1 MYWRKAV
8 VALSFFL
15 CGCGGMVQNLSP
27 VSDLKFDSD
36 LEIINA
42 YLMVEDGEVAKAS
55 EIFYTLYQKSANSA
69 FLNEAAKL
77 ALISRSNSL
86 YKIIGELKGD
96 EKEIIRLK
104 IDYALSI
111 YELEEAKK
119 LALKLIKMDKSS
131 QNYILLGSIYAFEDN
146 QKKSIELYKKAYEI
160 DQSEDN
166 MIRVATI
173 FNNFLGDS
181 KSAINIANDWVLKNG
196 CANKACYLLLD
207 LYSNL
212 ADFDNMIRIYEKL
225 YLENESTQYLVS
237 ALDLLFYKEDY
248 KGARELLKKYDFND
262 DLLAQVYIQLGEYK
276 EAYDISLRLFE
287 LTKNIEYKAKMA
299 IYKYEFSKTK
309 EIDLIIKLF
318 EESVYKLENPV
329 FYNYYGYL
337 LIDHD
342 IDIAKGLELTLKAY
356 EIDSKSAY
364 IIDSI
369 AWGYYKLKKCDMAI
383 DWIEKIGAEYL
394 KQDEFKSHY
403 NKITKCI
410 KGKK

>member
-1 MYWRKAV
+1 
-8 VALSFFL
+8 
-15 CGCGGMVQNLSP
+15 
-27 VSDLKFDSD
+27 
-36 LEIINA
+36 
-42 YLMVEDGEVAKAS
+42 
-55 EIFYTLYQKSANSA
+55 
-69 FLNEAAKL
+69 
-77 ALISRSNSL
+77 
-86 YKIIGELKGD
+86 
-96 EKEIIRLK
+96 
-104 IDYALSI
+104 
-111 YELEEAKK
+111 
-119 LALKLIKMDKSS
+119 
-131 QNYILLGSIYAFEDN
+131 
-146 QKKSIELYKKAYEI
+146 
-160 DQSEDN
+160 

-342 IDIAKGLELTLKAY
+342 IDIAKGLELVLKAY

-383 DWIEKIGAEYL
+383 EWIEKIGAEYL